1 VDNAGFNYRYRKA
14 DMKST
19 WGYDFVKNVKSPY
32 ISLPGS
38 VRYRKEY
45 FGGILFNTRN
55 GTMMDVDREAY
66 LLILLIQIMGIVD
79 VNDLDGIWFNVYNKH
94 INRRAVIKIIEKL
107 LAYKMLVVMPNGRLN
122 KNYDVS
128 FNHWNQISFD
138 GPDLRLISAPETVH
152 WAVTYK
158 CGWDCPDCYVR
169 RHRDDITT
177 ELDTQEALTIIDKIA
192 DAGVF
197 QLAIG
202 GGEPLLR
209 EDIIS
214 IVARAHERKL
224 IVHVT
229 TGRYQHEPN
238 ALRELANYIKS
249 LQIGIKQ
256 EELLAHP
263 ENEKE
268 KLIRLI
274 AGTGELGLDIGANLM
289 LSNSTLSAFEH
300 IIDLLAVV
308 GFKRL
313 TLLRYKP
320 PGDIQRWL
328 KEKPDEYALLEFER
342 KFSKTVDTYPDIQF
356 RVDCGLAFL
365 ERTLSPETAEAHGIR
380 GCTAANR
387 ILSIAPD
394 GSIFPCS
401 QLVGQGLSAG
411 NLLKNDL
418 KDVWMNSEILRKYR
432 SFRTK
437 KSFKNSYCGQCAAK
451 IHCGGCRVFADD
463 ALGADPGCPEPV
475 LSPAKLKKYH
485 KEDLYDTILDIQ
497 ESIGFTNAGFPYASF
512 EQIQGWLEEEFY
524 PKWLLK

>member
-1 VDNAGFNYRYRKA
+1 MR
-14 DMKST
+14 
-19 WGYDFVKNVKSPY
+19 NVRSPY
-32 ISLPGS
+32 ISLSDS
-38 VRYRKEY
+38 VRCRKEY
-45 FGGILFNTRN
+45 FGGILFNTRT
-55 GTMMDVDREAY
+55 GTMMDVDRGAY
-66 LLILLIQIMGIVD
+66 LLILLIQTMGVVD
-79 VNDLDGIWFNVYNKH
+79 VNDLDRIWFIVYNKH
-94 INRRAVIKIIEKL
+94 INRRVVIRIIEKL
-107 LAYKMLVVMPNGRLN
+107 LEFKMLVVMPNGRLN
-122 KNYDVS
+122 NDYDVS
-128 FNHWNQISFD
+128 SNLLDQTRIAGS
-138 GPDLRLISAPETVH
+138 DLQFISAPETIH

-158 CGWDCPDCYVR
+158 CELDCPDCYVR
-169 RHRDDITT
+169 RHREDFTT
-177 ELDTQEALTIIDKIA
+177 ELNTIEALTIIDKIA
-192 DAGVF
+192 DARVF

-209 EDIIS
+209 EDILS

-224 IVHVT
+224 VVHVT
-229 TGRYQHEPN
+229 TGRYQHEPA
-238 ALRELANYIKS
+238 ALRELAKYIKS

-256 EELLAHP
+256 EELLAQP

-268 KLIRLI
+268 KLIQLI
-274 AGTGELGLDIGANLM
+274 AMTSELGLDIGANLM
-289 LSNSTLSAFEH
+289 LSNSTLSEFEH
-300 IIDLLAVV
+300 IIDLLAAV

-328 KEKPDEYALLEFER
+328 KEKPDEYTLLEFER

-365 ERTLSPETAEAHGIR
+365 ERKLSPQTAEAHGIR

-387 ILSIAPD
+387 ILSIAPN
-394 GSIFPCS
+394 GSIYACS
-401 QLVGQGLSAG
+401 QLVGQGFSAG
-411 NLLKNDL
+411 NILEDDL
-418 KDVWMNSEILRKYR
+418 KHVWMNSEVLKKYR

-437 KSFKNSYCGQCAAK
+437 KPFKYSDCGQCTAK

-463 ALGADPGCPEPV
+463 ALGADSGCPEPV
-475 LSPAKLKKYH
+475 LSPAKLKKYG

-524 PKWLLK
+524 PKWLLRKEIRGQQL